1 MSEEPKP
8 YTIIN
13 TTLSIILS
21 VVVAGLA
28 YIANWEFQTI
38 NELQDAAATINA
50 RQLLN
55 QDRISTLETLAR
67 DRATQYAAIE
77 GKLGTLDERT
87 EAMKKTIDEINRAL
101 RARP

>member
-1 MSEEPKP
+1 MSEPVP
-8 YTIIN
+8 FSILN

-38 NELQDAAATINA
+38 NELQDATATINA
-50 RQLLN
+50 RQILN

-77 GKLGTLDERT
+77 GKLGTLNERT
-87 EAMKKTIDEINRAL
+87 MEMKKTIDEINRAL
-101 RARP
+101 ARRP